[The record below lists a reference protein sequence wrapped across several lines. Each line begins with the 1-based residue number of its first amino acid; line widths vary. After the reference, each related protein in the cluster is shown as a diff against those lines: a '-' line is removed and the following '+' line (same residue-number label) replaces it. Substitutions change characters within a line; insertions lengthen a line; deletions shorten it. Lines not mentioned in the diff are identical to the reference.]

1 MCREILQDHSWMMHL
16 PVSRLVMTAQ
26 ETADVLEGMDND
38 VQNERRAYEK
48 TI

>member
-1 MCREILQDHSWMMHL
+1 MMHL

-26 ETADVLEGMDND
+26 ETAYVLEGMDND